1 MVFLLSPKN
10 QFSMSVEFIQV
21 AEDINEEPIELPIEE
36 DGTLLL
42 STLQGQF
49 PGSCGLKYRTESK
62 AIRGIRLN
70 ENRLHPP
77 SNGWENSTVYFCVFP
92 KGTNSL
98 TSLFKRHCFVMLM
111 ILRSVCSRE
120 QTEE

>member
-1 MVFLLSPKN
+1 
-10 QFSMSVEFIQV
+10 MSVEFIQV

-77 SNGWENSTVYFCVFP
+77 SSGWENSTIYFCVFP
-92 KGTNSL
+92 KGE
-98 TSLFKRHCFVMLM
+98 LFTTLKYSSVLLLLS
-111 ILRSVCSRE
+111 ISRSVCSSRKQAKE
-120 QTEE
+120 RR